1 MLASFTCVRLACS
14 SVEKSFLSWGG
25 GAGLAFAALGL
36 ACVRS
41 RGRVQETDRGRHDK
55 KTMKERSLYSVDS
68 DLELASCQS
77 PPF

>member
-1 MLASFTCVRLACS
+1 M
-14 SVEKSFLSWGG
+14 
-25 GAGLAFAALGL
+25 AFAALGL

-41 RGRVQETDRGRHDK
+41 CGRAQETDRGRHDK